1 MFLIEPRNPHLQGVV
16 MYDQI
21 IFYFPYVWLSLIAI
35 GILIAIAT
43 NETARAVMLAISF
56 VTFIWLFAMTTA
68 WSMIKVFRLE

>member
-1 MFLIEPRNPHLQGVV
+1 